1 MQETFTVRL
10 ILYAIF
16 QEVIGVTDLA
26 WSVSPGTTVAELCD
40 QLLHHYPA
48 LTRWRDQIRFG
59 VNLEFVT
66 PETVLAPGDE
76 VVFIPPVSG
85 G

>member
-1 MQETFTVRL
+1 MEPFPVHL
-10 ILYAIF
+10 KLYAIF
-16 QEVIGVTDLA
+16 QEVIGGPDLT
-26 WSVSPGTTVAELCD
+26 WSVAPGTTVVQLCE
-40 QLLHHYPA
+40 QLLQHYPA
-48 LTRWRDQIRFG
+48 LTPWQDQIRFG

-66 PETVLAPGDE
+66 SDTVLAPGDE